1 MTTRR
6 SSSWLLYGATG
17 YTGSRVA
24 ERAVALGT
32 RPVLAGRSAGDLEPL
47 AQRLGLEW
55 RVVELSDAAALKALV
70 GEFTAVLH
78 CAGPFL
84 YTAQPMAQACI
95 AAGTHYLDITGEV
108 NVYEGLAAMHEAARA
123 VGVML
128 MPGVGFDMVPGDCL
142 ALMLKRQMPDAI
154 RLDMGISFD
163 GTLTRGT
170 IRSALASF
178 SPSARVR
185 RAHALSTLS
194 EPATR
199 EFDFGAV
206 GGRSLAYA
214 MEFGDISIAWRS
226 TGIPDITCYLRPS
239 AEFAALADIRSDDD
253 IKALPAGPNADE
265 LRSLG
270 ASLVAEVRNRDGESR
285 SARLLTPQ
293 IYAITFELAACI
305 AQRVAEGQAR
315 SGFQTPAV
323 VFGEDFILEF
333 PGCVLQTLE

>member
-1 MTTRR
+1 MNRR
-6 SSSWLLYGATG
+6 PSSWLLYGATG
-17 YTGSRVA
+17 YTGSHIA
-24 ERAVALGT
+24 ERAVAQGMH
-32 RPVLAGRSAGDLEPL
+32 PVLAGRSAAPLESL
-47 AQRLGLEW
+47 ANRLGLEW
-55 RVVELSDAAALKALV
+55 RVVDLDDAAALKSLV

-84 YTAQPMAQACI
+84 HTAQPMAQACI
-95 AAGTHYLDITGEV
+95 ALGTHYLDITGEV
-108 NVYEGLAAMHEAARA
+108 NVYEDLAAMHPSARA
-123 VGVML
+123 AGVML

-154 RLDMGISFD
+154 SLDMGISFD

-185 RAHALSTLS
+185 RAHALTTLS
-194 EPATR
+194 EPAAR
-199 EFDFGAV
+199 EFDFGTV
-206 GGRSLAYA
+206 GGRTQAYT

-239 AEFAALADIRSDDD
+239 REFAALAGIRSDDD
-253 IKALPAGPNADE
+253 IKALPAGPNMDE
-265 LRSLG
+265 LNSLG

-285 SARLLTPQ
+285 SARLITPQ

-305 AQRVAEGQAR
+305 AQRAAEGQIR
-315 SGFQTPAV
+315 SGFQTPALV
-323 VFGEDFILEF
+323 LGEDFILSF
-333 PGCVLQTLE
+333 AGCELQSLG